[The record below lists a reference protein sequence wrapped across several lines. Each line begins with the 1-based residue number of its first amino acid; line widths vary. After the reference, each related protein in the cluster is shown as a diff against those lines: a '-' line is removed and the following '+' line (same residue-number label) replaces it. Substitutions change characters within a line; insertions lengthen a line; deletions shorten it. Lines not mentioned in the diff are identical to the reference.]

1 LTAFSPI
8 PPMKAVEFVEAAGIA
23 DGRRLIADR
32 AAAGLVKSYALVI
45 ETLEADGK
53 RAQVRG
59 VTVPT
64 DLWLRIILEGV
75 AEDVWTGGTVRL
87 AAAELK
93 EVCRECTSPGSASL
107 RSISSR

>member
-59 VTVPT
+59 LLCRQTCGCASFWKESRRT
-64 DLWLRIILEGV
+64 YGQ
-75 AEDVWTGGTVRL
+75 G
-87 AAAELK
+87 EL
-93 EVCRECTSPGSASL
+93 SASPPP
-107 RSISSR
+107 S